1 MSCHCAVRLCPL
13 RPTSHYDDVDGEE
26 SWERIDESNTL
37 ADPQLRL
44 IGSAEPDEEVGD
56 DGNSVVQVPIGI
68 PEPPQPSRSEVA
80 RHNLTHINYR
90 SWCPH

>member
-1 MSCHCAVRLCPL
+1 MSCPCTTRLCPL
-13 RPTSHYDDVDGEE
+13 RPTSQYDDVDGEE

-80 RHNLTHINYR
+80 RHNLTHIN
-90 SWCPH
+90 